1 MNDEIAGIFE
11 GYLSIDE
18 ETNRH
23 VLEDMLELCKSEKGA
38 DEAIVRLGSMVE
50 SYSSGLEFLDQV
62 PLYFVFLAYAQYK
75 WGNLSDL
82 EKSASNAIEGFK
94 QQNKVRDN
102 AIVLWM
108 RALIH
113 KESGHIDAAVQD
125 IANGIELIEREF
137 AHSKRTSHYQECKD
151 CELIHS
157 RMIEFRKGL
166 DPIFQKRAPKPGSPN
181 PLSPPKRIKA
191 RASTVGRGSY
201 LSFPRYTVC
210 GGMTR

>member
-1 MNDEIAGIFE
+1 MNDEIAGILK
-11 GYLSIDE
+11 GYLSIEE

-23 VLEDMLELCKSEKGA
+23 VLEDMLELCKSERGA
-38 DEAIVRLGSMVE
+38 DKAIVRLESMVE

-62 PLYFVFLAYAQYK
+62 PLYFVFIAYAQYK
-75 WGNLSDL
+75 WGNLSDS

-125 IANGIELIEREF
+125 IANGIELIEREL
-137 AHSKRTSHYQECKD
+137 ADSKRTSHYQECKTANRFTH
-151 CELIHS
+151 E
-157 RMIEFRKGL
+157 
-166 DPIFQKRAPKPGSPN
+166 
-181 PLSPPKRIKA
+181 
-191 RASTVGRGSY
+191 
-201 LSFPRYTVC
+201 
-210 GGMTR
+210 